1 MVNIIKES
9 SSFVI
14 QGDINSYPFKDGKIS
29 LPLNSLFFVIDE
41 SNVISFKQTRDNN
54 TLLMVNINNL
64 QINGKSVTKEN
75 LIEKF
80 DAVANGNVGGGGSST
95 KLNEGSNIT
104 LTEEEDGS
112 ITISATGELAA
123 TVNWE
128 DVQNKPNVATQEE
141 LASSLLAKQ
150 DTLVSGTNIKTING
164 NSILG
169 EGDLVIQG
177 GTSDVDK
184 NYVDEQL
191 ALKADKSE
199 LTDYLT
205 IESATS
211 TYQPIG
217 DYSTN
222 EQLSTKLDITTY
234 NADKATFALKTEI
247 PDTSTLASKE
257 ELEETAATKQ
267 DVLVSGENIKTIN
280 GTSILGE
287 GNIEIQGGSSG
298 IADAPSDNKLYGRK
312 NGNWS
317 EVVLPDTSTFATK
330 TELNAKVDKVEGY
343 SLIADTEI
351 TRLSTV
357 TNYND
362 TTVKADIQ
370 SLKDNKADKTEL
382 ANYATTSYV
391 DETFATKD
399 EIPEDYVLPIASADL
414 LGGVKIGAGL
424 SINNETGVL
433 SAVGGGV
440 ADSVDWA
447 NVTSKPDDIV
457 NITDRL
463 AEKANV
469 SDLSNYLTTET
480 ASSTYQ
486 PIGDY
491 ATTTQLET
499 KLNVETYNSDK
510 ATFALKSEI
519 PDTSNLATKEEVN
532 SKLST
537 ETYNADKATF
547 ALKSEIPNLSGYAT
561 EDWVE
566 SQGYLTE
573 HQDISNLATKE
584 ELNSKLSTETY
595 NADKQTFALKTE
607 VENTYAKKTEIQDTS
622 TFATKT
628 ELEGKADKTQ
638 IADML
643 TKTEAASTYQ
653 PIGSYLTEI
662 PSEYITDSE
671 LNAKGYK
678 KIEYKTQVEY
688 NSIAEKEEGVLY
700 VITDAPEI
708 EIPDTSTFATKE
720 ELNAKQDTLVNG
732 TNIKSIN
739 GNSILGSG
747 DLAIA
752 TTQSW
757 VGTQIE
763 YDLINPKDANTLY
776 FIVEEGA

>member
-1 MVNIIKES
+1 MTNLIKQGS
-9 SSFVI
+9 SLYI
-14 QGDINSYPFKDGKIS
+14 EGDAKSYPFKNGKIS
-29 LPLNSLFFVIDE
+29 LPLNSLYFVIDE
-41 SNVISFKQTRDNN
+41 SNTVSFKQVNDNN
-54 TLLMVNINNL
+54 TFLSIKLSDL
-64 QINGKSVTKEN
+64 QINGEAVTKED

-80 DAVANGNVGGGGSST
+80 DAVANGGQGGSV
-95 KLNEGSNIT
+95 KLNEGNNIT

-112 ITISATGELAA
+112 ITISASGELST
-123 TVNWE
+123 TVDWA

-141 LASSLLAKQ
+141 LTSSLSTKQ

-184 NYVDEQL
+184 AYVDEKL

-199 LTDYLT
+199 LTNYLT

-222 EQLSTKLDITTY
+222 EQLGTKLDITTY
-234 NADKATFALKTEI
+234 NADKETFALKTEI

-267 DVLVSGENIKTIN
+267 DVLVSGTNIKTIN

-287 GNIEIQGGSSG
+287 GNIEIQGGGSG

-330 TELNAKVDKVEGY
+330 EEVNAKVSTETYNADKQTFALKSEIPNLSGYATEDWVESKGY
-343 SLIADTEI
+343 LTEHQDISNLATKDELADKLSVEVYNVDKPTFALKTEVEN
-351 TRLSTV
+351 TYAKKT
-357 TNYND
+357 
-362 TTVKADIQ
+362 DIQ
-370 SLKDNKADKTEL
+370 SLKDSKADKTEL

-391 DETFATKD
+391 NETFATKE
-399 EIPEDYVLPIASADL
+399 EIPEDYVLPIASVDL

-424 SINNETGVL
+424 SINETGVL

-457 NITDRL
+457 NITERL

-480 ASSTYQ
+480 AETTYQ
-486 PIGDY
+486 HIGDY
-491 ATTTQLET
+491 ATSTQLGT
-499 KLNVETYNSDK
+499 KLDVT
-510 ATFALKSEI
+510 
-519 PDTSNLATKEEVN
+519 
-532 SKLST
+532 
-537 ETYNADKATF
+537 TYNADK
-547 ALKSEIPNLSGYAT
+547 S
-561 EDWVE
+561 
-566 SQGYLTE
+566 
-573 HQDISNLATKE
+573 
-584 ELNSKLSTETY
+584 
-595 NADKQTFALKTE
+595 TFALKTE
-607 VENTYAKKTEIQDTS
+607 IPDTS

-678 KIEYKTQVEY
+678 KIEYKTQEEY
-688 NSIAEKEEGVLY
+688 NSIGEKEEGVLY

-720 ELNAKQDTLVNG
+720 EVNAKQDTLVSG
-732 TNIKSIN
+732 TNIKTIN
-739 GNSILGSG
+739 GSSILGSG

-752 TTQSW
+752 TTKSW
-757 VGTQIE
+757 VGTQTE
-763 YDLINPKDANTLY
+763 YDLIDPKDANTLY